1 MVIVGYYAH
10 GNKHYVAF
18 KDEADTKG
26 RFMIT
31 DGFLLAGGQMV
42 YGEAAPEEIRK
53 PWPVPVVFRNG
64 YSKDSPEIVC
74 KCTLQF
80 GEGKPEWGAEPGK
93 MYYVLKIQETGG
105 KQDGSRNDI

>member
-31 DGFLLAGGQMV
+31 D
-42 YGEAAPEEIRK
+42 
-53 PWPVPVVFRNG
+53 
-64 YSKDSPEIVC
+64 
-74 KCTLQF
+74 
-80 GEGKPEWGAEPGK
+80 
-93 MYYVLKIQETGG
+93 
-105 KQDGSRNDI
+105 